1 MCDKI
6 FQILPLYTKNIT
18 MSFAHQL
25 VTLVPLAFG
34 HINKCVKQLAKNSRG
49 GVGGWGC
56 CSACAQKQNNCDN
69 DKHKQRKRIQTE
81 YLPAPT
87 HSPPP
92 AQVNG
97 TLAHALTHTHRI
109 HTHTR
114 EKFYRLFLLT
124 CAASSDSW
132 PVFVVSFSVSR
143 SLLLFRSAASNNIWG
158 CVDVCR
164 VVCPLHSWVVHM
176 YVWMFVRI
184 FGRRVYPI
192 HVLLLRLL
200 LPIRVDL
207 FCGTLHI
214 SSSPRFSF
222 SFPFPLPVSPPP
234 STEEQ
239 KLSRFMLR
247 ELCWNETDAHAH
259 TDMHMPVVGLPKR
272 KHKHFSPTCGALEAT
287 GGTLITLRYRRG
299 GF

>member
-1 MCDKI
+1 MQFVMCDKI

-97 TLAHALTHTHRI
+97 TLAHAPHTYTHGGKVLSLVFAYLRCVF
-109 HTHTR
+109 R
-114 EKFYRLFLLT
+114 FLA
-124 CAASSDSW
+124 C
-132 PVFVVSFSVSR
+132 FCCFFFCFSVSLAVPFCR
-143 SLLLFRSAASNNIWG
+143 FKQYLRVCGCVSCCMSAAFVSG
-158 CVDVCR
+158 AYVCMN
-164 VVCPLHSWVVHM
+164 VC
-176 YVWMFVRI
+176 
-184 FGRRVYPI
+184 
-192 HVLLLRLL
+192 
-200 LPIRVDL
+200 
-207 FCGTLHI
+207 
-214 SSSPRFSF
+214 
-222 SFPFPLPVSPPP
+222 
-234 STEEQ
+234 
-239 KLSRFMLR
+239 
-247 ELCWNETDAHAH
+247 
-259 TDMHMPVVGLPKR
+259 
-272 KHKHFSPTCGALEAT
+272 
-287 GGTLITLRYRRG
+287 
-299 GF
+299 